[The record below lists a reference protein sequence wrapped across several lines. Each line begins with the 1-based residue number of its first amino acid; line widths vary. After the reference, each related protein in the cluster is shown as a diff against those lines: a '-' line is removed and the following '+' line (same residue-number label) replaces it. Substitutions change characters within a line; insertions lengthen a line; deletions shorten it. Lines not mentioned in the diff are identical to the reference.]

1 MSTILKDSE
10 IPLYMQV
17 SEWIR
22 ENIYKGSWA
31 KAIVFLLR
39 TRLWKYCR
47 SAEGT
52 VKKAVTMLVN
62 EGLLVQVQGRGHL

>member
-47 SAEGT
+47 SAG
-52 VKKAVTMLVN
+52 AP
-62 EGLLVQVQGRGHL
+62 